1 MKFAVSSVAA
11 LSALLLLSGCGAA
24 VLNPQGPVGG
34 AEKTILL
41 NAVAVMLVIVVPTI
55 LATFAFAW
63 WFRASNAK
71 ARYLPDFVY
80 SGRLELI
87 VWSIPILT
95 ITFLGG
101 LIWIGSHQLDPAK
114 PLASAQTPI
123 EVEVVSLDW
132 KWLFIYPQEGIASVN
147 QLVAPV
153 GRPIHF
159 QLTAASVMN
168 VFFIPQLGSE
178 IYTMNGMV
186 TQLNLQAD
194 HPGNYYGQSAHFSG
208 DGFSDMNFQMKA
220 VSPADYAA
228 WVAKAKASGPALD
241 LQSYGDLLQQ
251 SQAVKPFTYRAVQ
264 PTLFQAIASGAAP
277 TGAGP
282 AAGAPTPDVSP
293 RKEG

>member
-1 MKFAVSSVAA
+1 MRRPVKRAAAV
-11 LSALLLLSGCGAA
+11 SALLLLSGCGAA

-34 AEKTILL
+34 AERTILL
-41 NAVAVMLVIVVPTI
+41 NALTIMAAIVVPTI
-55 LATFAFAW
+55 MVTLLFAW
-63 WFRASNAK
+63 WFRASNTK

-114 PLASAQTPI
+114 PLASPVKPV

-147 QLVAPV
+147 QLVVPAGAPV
-153 GRPIHF
+153 HF

-168 VFFIPQLGSE
+168 VFFVPQLGSE

-186 TQLNLQAD
+186 TQLNLMAD
-194 HPGNYYGQSAHFSG
+194 HPGSYYGQSAHFSG
-208 DGFSDMNFQMKA
+208 DGFPDMNFQMRA
-220 VSPADYAA
+220 VSPQDYAA
-228 WVAKAKASGPALD
+228 WVTAAKGSGPALD
-241 LQSYGDLLQQ
+241 LQSYGGLLQQ
-251 SQAVKPFTYRAVQ
+251 SQAVKPYTYRTVQ

-282 AAGAPTPDVSP
+282 TTGSPTPSVSP
-293 RKEG
+293 RKQG